1 MSMGRPA
8 QDKIRNI
15 GIMAHI
21 DAGKTTVTER
31 ILFYTGRLYRMG
43 DVDHGTAVMDW
54 MPQEKERGITITAA
68 ATTCAWRDFQ
78 INIIDTP
85 GHVDFTVEVE
95 RSLRVLD
102 GAVAVFCAVGGV
114 QPQSETV
121 WHQADRY
128 GVPRIAFVNKMDRQ
142 GADFQ
147 MVLRMMRERLGA
159 RPLPVFLP
167 IGSGPSFEGIVS
179 VLDGEALHFDEGSL
193 GASIVRGPV
202 PDSMCE
208 AFASAREAVWEAS
221 AELDDSAMERYFSGS
236 LHAAEVRRLI
246 RRGTLEGRFVPVI
259 CGAALRNSGVQP
271 LLDAVVD
278 WLPSPVDLPP
288 VTGHTPDGGTET
300 RQRNEE
306 EPFTALVFKI
316 QTDDHL
322 GRLAYMRVYSGLA
335 ADGDT
340 VLNNRTGR
348 RERLARLLR
357 MHADKRSSL
366 EEIAAGDIAAV
377 GLRTA
382 ATGDTLT
389 DMDRPLSLEPMVF
402 PDPVMQMSIE
412 PESTRDE
419 KALEEALGDL
429 MGEDPTIR
437 VSIDE
442 ETGQTLIRGM
452 GELHLEIVADR
463 LKREKKIRVRTG
475 RPQVSY
481 RESVSA
487 RGEAEASFDREIQGR
502 KHYGH
507 VRLAVSPGTRGISIS
522 SSAALGPVP
531 GALVEAVRTGIM
543 GAVGAGPLAG
553 FPVDMVHVEILEMK
567 LHDTESTDL
576 GYSSAAGSALRD
588 ALREAAPVLLEPIM
602 QLDIVCPPDF
612 VGDVIGDVG
621 ARRGKVSSMNPRGE
635 ISSIEARVPLAELFG
650 YTTALRSLTQ
660 GRAGYTMQILEYAEV
675 PASAASALLQRM
687 GIS

>member
-1 MSMGRPA
+1 MGRPLP
-8 QDKIRNI
+8 DSIRNI

-43 DVDHGTAVMDW
+43 DVDHGTATMDW
-54 MPQEKERGITITAA
+54 MPQERERGITITAA
-68 ATTCAWRDFQ
+68 ATTCSWRDCQ

-142 GADFQ
+142 GADFD
-147 MVLRMMRERLGA
+147 MVLRMMRDRLGA

-167 IGSGPSFEGIVS
+167 IGSGAAFEGIVS
-179 VLDGEALHFDEGSL
+179 VIDGEALHFDEASL
-193 GASIVRGPV
+193 GAAVNRGPV
-202 PDSMCE
+202 PDSMLG
-208 AFASAREAVWEAS
+208 AYSAAREAVWEAS
-221 AELDDSAMERYFSGS
+221 AELDDGAMERYFAGELGS
-236 LHAAEVRRLI
+236 QEVRKLI
-246 RRGTLEGRFVPVI
+246 RRGVVSGRFIPVI
-259 CGAALRNSGVQP
+259 CGAALRNIGIQP

-288 VTGHTPDGGTET
+288 VSGHTPDGRIEI

-322 GRLAYMRVYSGLA
+322 GRLAYMRVYSGIA
-335 ADGDT
+335 GDGDT
-340 VLNNRTGR
+340 VLNNRTGKR
-348 RERLARLLR
+348 DRLARLLR

-366 EEIAAGDIAAV
+366 EQIAAGDIAAV

-389 DMDRPLSLEPMVF
+389 DMDRPLSLEPMTF

-412 PESTRDE
+412 PESTKDE

-429 MGEDPTIR
+429 MSEDPTLRI
-437 VSIDE
+437 SLDE
-442 ETGQTLIRGM
+442 ESGQTLIRGM
-452 GELHLEIVADR
+452 GELHLEIIADR

-481 RESVSA
+481 RESVA
-487 RGEAEASFDREIQGR
+487 GRAEAEAFFDREIQGR
-502 KHYGH
+502 KNYGH
-507 VRLAVSPGTRGISIS
+507 VRLAVNPGPSGVSFSVSRDLAGVPPVLIE
-522 SSAALGPVP
+522 AAK
-531 GALVEAVRTGIM
+531 TGVM

-553 FPVDMVHVEILEMK
+553 FPVDSVLVEILGMK
-567 LHDTESTDL
+567 LHDTESTEV
-576 GYSSAAGSALRD
+576 GYSSAAGMAVRDALRD
-588 ALREAAPVLLEPIM
+588 ASPVLLEPIM
-602 QLDIVCPPDF
+602 KLDIICPPDF
-612 VGDVIGDVG
+612 VGDVIGDIG
-621 ARRGKVSSMNPRGE
+621 ARRGRVTSMHPRGE
-635 ISSIEARVPLAELFG
+635 TSSLEARVPLAELFG
-650 YTTALRSLTQ
+650 YTTSLRSLTQ
-660 GRAGYTMQILEYAEV
+660 GRAGYTMQLLEYAEV
-675 PASAASALLQRM
+675 PASTASALLQKM

>member
-1 MSMGRPA
+1 MGRPA
-8 QDKIRNI
+8 PDNIRNI

-31 ILFYTGRLYRMG
+31 VLFYTGRLYRMG
-43 DVDHGTAVMDW
+43 DVDHGTATMDW
-54 MPQEKERGITITAA
+54 MPQERERGITITAA
-68 ATTCAWRDFQ
+68 ATTCSWRNFQ

-85 GHVDFTVEVE
+85 GHVDFTAEVE

-142 GADFQ
+142 GADFE

-167 IGSGPSFEGIVS
+167 IGSGAGFEGIVS
-179 VLDGEALHFDEGSL
+179 VIDGDAMYFDEASL
-193 GASIVRGPV
+193 GATITRGPI
-202 PDSMCE
+202 PESMID
-208 AFASAREAVWEAS
+208 AAAAARECVLEAS
-221 AELDDSAMERYFSGS
+221 AEQDDSAMERYFAGE
-236 LHAAEVRRLI
+236 LRAPEIRKLV
-246 RRGTLEGRFVPVI
+246 RRGTLAGRFIPVL
-259 CGAALRNSGVQP
+259 CGAALRNIGIQP

-278 WLPSPVDLPP
+278 WLPSPADLPP
-288 VTGHTPDGGTET
+288 VAGLAPDGRSEV

-306 EPFTALVFKI
+306 EPFAALVFKI

-322 GRLAYMRVYSGLA
+322 GRLAYIRVYSGIA

-340 VLNNRTGR
+340 ILNNRTGKR
-348 RERLARLLR
+348 DRLARLLR

-389 DMDRPLSLEPMVF
+389 DMDRPLSLEPMTF

-419 KALEEALGDL
+419 KAFEEALGDL
-429 MGEDPTIR
+429 MSEDPTLR
-437 VSIDE
+437 VSVDE
-442 ETGQTLIRGM
+442 ESGQTLIRGM
-452 GELHLEIVADR
+452 GELHLEIVVDR
-463 LKREKKIRVRTG
+463 LKREKRIRVRTG

-481 RESVSA
+481 RESVA
-487 RGEAEASFDREIQGR
+487 GRAEAEALFDRDIQGR
-502 KHYGH
+502 KHFGH
-507 VRLAVSPGTRGISIS
+507 VRLAVRPGPAGVTFSTSPELAGVP
-522 SSAALGPVP
+522 AAL
-531 GALVEAVRTGIM
+531 LEAARTGVM
-543 GAVGAGPLAG
+543 GAVGAGSMAG
-553 FPVDMVHVEILEMK
+553 FPVDSVLVEFLGMK
-567 LHDTESTDL
+567 LHDTESTEL
-576 GYSSAAGSALRD
+576 GYASAAGSAVRD
-588 ALREAAPVLLEPIM
+588 ALRAAQPILLEPVMKLEI
-602 QLDIVCPPDF
+602 LCPPDF

-621 ARRGKVSSMNPRGE
+621 ARRGRVTAMNPRGE
-635 ISSIEARVPLAELFG
+635 VSSIEARVPLAELFG
-650 YTTALRSLTQ
+650 YTTSLRSLTQ
-660 GRAGYTMQILEYAEV
+660 GRAGYTMQLLEYAEV
-675 PASAASALLQRM
+675 PASVASALLQKM
-687 GIS
+687 GIC